1 MLSKNTIK
9 HIQSL
14 SIKKYRTQFLEFIA
28 EGEKIIH
35 ELLLSDIHIKS
46 IYATPQW
53 LDKNKNEL
61 QKADEYRA
69 VNEIEL
75 KKISNL
81 STPNE
86 VLIVCKIPK
95 NELNIDYLKN
105 ELSIVLDNVQDPG
118 NFGTI
123 IRLADWF
130 GIKNIICSKES
141 ADCYNPKVIQ
151 ATMGS
156 ITRVKIHYEDLVSL
170 FEKLSIQ
177 TKLPVYGALLNGKN
191 IYEQKLSSHGIIIM
205 GNESNGISNEIRSF
219 IKQPLFIPSFNS
231 NKEIDSLNVAM
242 ATAIICSEFK
252 RLNPI
257 NR

>member
-14 SIKKYRTQFLEFIA
+14 SIKKYRTQFAEFIA
-28 EGEKIIH
+28 EGEKIVL
-35 ELLLSDIHIKS
+35 ELLLSDFHIKS
-46 IYATPQW
+46 IYATPKW
-53 LDKNKNEL
+53 LDKNEKEL
-61 QKADEYRA
+61 QKADESIA
-69 VNEIEL
+69 INEIEL

-81 STPNE
+81 STPYG
-86 VLIVCKIPK
+86 VLIICKIPK
-95 NELNIDYLKN
+95 HELNIDLLKN

-118 NFGTI
+118 NLGTI

-130 GIKNIICSKES
+130 GIKNIICSKEI

-156 ITRVKIHYEDLVSL
+156 ITRVKMHYVDLATFFNEIST
-170 FEKLSIQ
+170 K
-177 TKLPVYGALLNGKN
+177 TKLPVYGALLNGEN
-191 IYEQKLSSHGIIIM
+191 IYKQKLNDKGIIVM
-205 GNESNGISNEIRSF
+205 GNESNGISKEIRSF

-252 RLNPI
+252 R
-257 NR
+257 